1 MTVLH
6 RRLMVMTMPHDRQE
20 KLRHLDAVDSARRW
34 CLLLI
39 VAGVP
44 LLLTGEALSQSRSN
58 EPPLASEAPQASQQ
72 TQATPPTS
80 PPPSE
85 FIVPLP
91 QADDRLNSVDGLLR
105 RIDGQLS
112 EEHDLAESAEQARVT
127 GDSLTARAEQT
138 TTALR
143 QTPAIEELR
152 DLQVNWRQQ
161 TRTIERQRGPV
172 TQRLVELE
180 QHISK
185 LQAERTLWQQARA
198 QYQQAVGADVL
209 VERVNDLLARIGQTL
224 ALAQKHRQDGL
235 VVQNLLAR
243 QQLLASEV
251 LDNIRDTEKK
261 YSDSVLQADKR
272 PIWQLFAGRAGP
284 PYAERTRSS
293 MSAWFSQTW
302 DLLKAGWPSLLWM
315 AMLLLVVSRV
325 AVKLARKSA
334 ARQAGRVGHGDTSLF
349 DQRPDRV
356 ALTLAVCFLFWLP
369 EVAPVFLGRFV
380 ETVLTV
386 VFFLLI
392 PPLFPAAFHPL
403 LNLLTGV
410 YLISRFWSFFASV
423 PLLERLTSTFVLA
436 IVVVTTARL
445 MRPSRLK
452 KFPGATLVPGFVIR
466 AIWLALLLLV
476 GALTANL
483 FGYSALSRLLS
494 GGVLRSVFSA
504 IRLYVLARLAGGL
517 FSLLL
522 RSRWAQSLAS
532 IRLHGSA
539 LYLWASRAFVSVLVV
554 WWILTALDSFGVA
567 DGVLNWL
574 TSVFGRKIGIG
585 AFGFTLWDLVLF
597 GLVLLVAYAFSRT
610 VEFFLQEDV
619 LPRLSLRRGLP
630 NAILTLIHYSLMT
643 AGFLIAIA
651 AAGMDLTRFTVLAG
665 AFGVG
670 IGFGLQNVISNFV
683 SGLIL
688 LFERP
693 VNLND
698 VVEIGGL
705 TGQVKHIGIRAI
717 TIHTGQGA
725 DVIVPN
731 SSLVSNQ
738 FINWTYLDTV
748 RRFDLKVMV
757 ARGTEPERVLQLLT
771 DVSRSIPGVEKE
783 PSPAALFLGFG
794 ENALNFELRYW
805 LQVGTPPEVES
816 NVALAVASELRKAG
830 IEVPI
835 PQRDLYLKSITTDI
849 PLQPASGTD
858 HSGQG
863 SSSQQ
868 RSLFDL
874 QDGRQIASL
883 TSDLKVRW
891 R

>member
-1 MTVLH
+1 M
-6 RRLMVMTMPHDRQE
+6 
-20 KLRHLDAVDSARRW
+20 
-34 CLLLI
+34 
-39 VAGVP
+39 
-44 LLLTGEALSQSRSN
+44 
-58 EPPLASEAPQASQQ
+58 
-72 TQATPPTS
+72 
-80 PPPSE
+80 
-85 FIVPLP
+85 
-91 QADDRLNSVDGLLR
+91 
-105 RIDGQLS
+105 
-112 EEHDLAESAEQARVT
+112 
-127 GDSLTARAEQT
+127 
-138 TTALR
+138 
-143 QTPAIEELR
+143 
-152 DLQVNWRQQ
+152 
-161 TRTIERQRGPV
+161 
-172 TQRLVELE
+172 
-180 QHISK
+180 
-185 LQAERTLWQQARA
+185 
-198 QYQQAVGADVL
+198 GADVL
-209 VERVNDLLARIGQTL
+209 VERVDDLLARIGQTL

-261 YSDSVLQADKR
+261 YSDSLLRADKR
-272 PIWQLFAGRAGP
+272 PLWQLFAGQAGP
-284 PYAERTRSS
+284 PYAERARSS

-302 DLLKAGWPSLLWM
+302 ESLKEGWPSLLWM
-315 AMLLLVVSRV
+315 ALILFVVSRV

-334 ARQAGRVGHGDTSLF
+334 ARQAGRIGHGDTSLF
-349 DQRPDRV
+349 DQHPDRV
-356 ALTLAVCFLFWLP
+356 ALILAVCLLLWLP
-369 EVAPVFLGRFV
+369 GVAPVFLGCFV

-386 VFFLLI
+386 VFLLLI
-392 PPLFPAAFHPL
+392 PPLFPAAFQPL
-403 LNLLTGV
+403 MNLLTGV
-410 YLISRFWSFFASV
+410 YLMSRFWSFFASV
-423 PLLERLTSTFVLA
+423 PLLERLTSIFVLA
-436 IVVVTTARL
+436 AVVATAAQL

-452 KFPGATLVPGFVIR
+452 KFPGATLVPGFVIS

-494 GGVLRSVFSA
+494 VGVVRSVFAA
-504 IRLYVLARLAGGL
+504 IKFYVLARIAGGL

-539 LYLWASRAFVSVLVV
+539 LYLWVSRVFVSVLVV
-554 WWILTALDSFGVA
+554 VWILTTLENFGVA

-574 TSVFGRKIGIG
+574 NSVFGRKISIG
-585 AFGFTLWDLVLF
+585 AVGFTLWDVVLF
-597 GLVLLVAYAFSRT
+597 GLVLLMSYAISRM

-619 LPRLSLRRGLP
+619 LPRLHLQRGLP

-643 AGFLIAIA
+643 AGFLMAIA

-698 VVEIGGL
+698 VVEIGGV

-738 FINWTYLDTV
+738 FINWTYLDTL

-757 ARGTEPERVLQLLT
+757 ARGTEPERVLKVLA
-771 DVSRSIPGVEKE
+771 DVSRSIPEVQKDPA
-783 PSPAALFLGFG
+783 PSALFLGFG

-816 NVALAVASELRKAG
+816 AVALAVASELRKAG

-835 PQRDLYLKSITTDI
+835 PQRDLYLKSVTTDI
-849 PLQPASGTD
+849 PPQPAPESE
-858 HSGQG
+858 HSNME
-863 SSSQQ
+863 
-868 RSLFDL
+868 DA
-874 QDGRQIASL
+874 RQKPPAAGLL
-883 TSDLKVRW
+883 TLPSPRRTPENDPTHLTLRKSKDSYEN
-891 R
+891 